1 MKLLRPTGFHHK
13 VAISMA
19 VLLLFQTVFP
29 VAALALTSGPTQP
42 EFNEF
47 EPVGTTQMVDLFSGD
62 FTYNIPL
69 FELPGPD
76 GGYPFNLSYH
86 SGITMDQEASW
97 VGLGW
102 SMNHGA
108 ITRTMRGLPDD
119 FDGDE
124 VMRKMDM
131 RENKTWKFGVG
142 GQFEIFAK
150 EIEGD
155 ADAGEIDGGS
165 NLGLSLGL
173 NVMHNSYKGWGI
185 GLSAAPKFSMLKTNG
200 FGFSGSLSVSVSG
213 QEGASLQPSFSFSKQ
228 GEKWKS
234 AASIS
239 GSFNSREGVAG
250 ISLGVSG
257 SKVEKKKDENTGE
270 TYNEI
275 NEKFAGSQTFNFGR
289 AAYSPQIGTPYR
301 GKNFSGKLEVGGN
314 AFLGIGVGGSLSA
327 SLYRQRLKD
336 KNVFTKTAA
345 YGYFYLQN
353 SLNDDS
359 ALTDF
364 NREKD
369 GPIHKESPN
378 LAIPISTPDIYSL
391 SGQGT
396 GGSYRAYRSS
406 VGIFSDP
413 AENSFSGGGNLGF
426 DLNFGNTFDLGA
438 DLGGN
443 MAFTESGRYV
453 SGIEGKLNF
462 GKKMSNA
469 DEPYYFK
476 AAGEITAEL
485 YDEANASSPSSDYI
499 AGSEAVRVKLGGK
512 YSLNRMDANG
522 LGVFEKNE
530 GTEVNIPNG
539 VRTERKPRSSSIQQI
554 TNGELLGPNGIQES
568 LSEYRV
574 DFYDDYAFSNGDYTA
589 GITNYVRDDS
599 EDKKSHIAGI
609 TSLQANGMRYVYALP
624 VKNMT
629 QEEIMFSVNRG
640 IPSQGFCQAPI
651 HDRYAITDQ
660 ETVDHIVTNSAFT
673 SDDYLNHSVIPEYT
687 HAHLLTSVLG
697 ADYVDFTGDGP
708 SDDDYGYWVKFNYV
722 KTDDDFK
729 WRAPFFGANYIE
741 GAANDQKDDKA
752 TITYGEREQYYLGT
766 AETKTHIAVFEI
778 SDQRTDGK
786 GAADRTQKNK
796 PYWNTKTKGQSFQ
809 LEKVSLYS
817 KLEKAAAV
825 AEGRTAVPIKEI
837 NLSYDQSLCPGIH
850 NGTDGKLTLRSLS
863 FSYQNS
869 IRGALSPYRFDY
881 NTGASYSDMN
891 YDRWGTYRNS
901 DSCEKLNFPYTRQ
914 DDDKADLD
922 NNAAMWHLN
931 KIGLPSG
938 ATIEVDY
945 ETDDYAYVQDRH
957 AMQMFEIS
965 EVRNLENENNSTP
978 TDNLINTEDGL
989 ASEELRVYF
998 FQDASNADPSEY
1010 GIPDLCDYVKDLH
1023 GAKLDP
1029 NNTTTCGMDLS
1040 EAQIY
1045 FKVKIELKNK
1055 ENNEDNKEFVSGYA
1069 KVADVGTDP
1078 GYGPYVELQPTVLDG
1093 RSYHPFSAAAWQHLK
1108 MNYPDR
1114 LRKSEGLNS
1123 ANEDNFMSVVGDF
1136 ISAFGEM
1143 GAIFRKY
1150 YRYCSRRGF
1159 ASEVELGESYI
1170 RLNTP
1175 DGVKYGGGSRV
1186 KKVTLK
1192 DNWDIGEDGNTA
1204 NDVATYGQVYD
1215 YTTMGKNST
1224 GGVVPVSSGVAANEP
1239 AVGADESA
1247 LRFAKPWAVRAALKS
1262 DQNLFFEY
1270 PANESY
1276 YPGPSVGYSKVTVKS
1291 LATAYAQGEENLPAG
1306 GQLPIGFG
1314 TTGTTINEFYTAK
1327 DFPVIVEE
1335 TELDDRQF
1343 PIKVSPPFSPIS
1355 LSIDKYTGT
1364 QGYAIT
1370 LNDMH
1375 GKPSSITHYG
1385 LDSKDKISEVKY
1397 YYSESDKE
1405 VYTAAGKLKETRVLN
1420 NIVNVLVDDNVE
1432 GIPDLG
1438 NPNFSNAN
1446 ILPAEMGVNYDFF
1459 LDARRA
1465 SSISS
1470 EGNVGING
1478 DFSAWPPAF
1487 SLAGFP
1493 SLSMNESETK
1503 TVVTNKI
1510 IRKTGIL
1517 KRTDAYDGQSLVTTS
1532 NKVFDP
1538 LTGEPLLTT
1547 VNNSYV
1553 TLSAD
1558 SPPIKTQDKIYN
1570 YNIPA
1575 RLAYERMGAAYE
1587 NWGTKFTATLGFDN
1601 SCGLFTMS
1609 SIGLSSLLVPGD
1621 ECIITDFVNGQ
1632 SCNDFI
1638 ELCDN
1643 PKFIFVG
1650 IDDQGTSPKFLFEN
1664 AKLNE
1669 QYVGLTVNVMIAR
1682 SGNRNHLSAKSG
1694 SITALSDPTVK
1705 RVTSSESVDVPGVAT
1720 SLSINNRKIDNVLN
1734 ASAVTYQNFWDLERF
1749 ITPVTSTIDV
1759 TTYTPASCTKHFIVS
1774 DAQVALEPN
1783 NVRVAF
1789 TNPSSDCPMDMPG
1802 IVNSNGGISNRC
1814 SFEYANW
1821 FNGGS
1826 GYPSGP
1832 GGTTYPFSKAFLCSN
1847 NSFNPFPI
1855 TFTVNRSSTNGG
1867 KLYTVNSINDF
1878 PITIEVDDFA
1888 PGVYPTPVKD
1898 VEFTYMTTGD
1908 CYVNECGVGTTT
1920 TTEETR
1926 GVTRYEYGEK
1936 GIWRPFQN
1944 YTYVTPRNSTIDET
1958 NPSVVPDLSEDGT
1971 FNNFTLFDWENPFFK
1986 YSPGAEDWKETNRIT
2001 KYAANGEE
2009 VENRDIIGL
2018 HSAALYAYKDNLPVA
2033 VAANASHYEVAFEGF
2048 ETLEEEGTKGNLDFL
2063 CNESKTRYL
2072 SNTYEIF
2079 GGYTGEEEVNIDK
2092 LFESGDLVTEDN
2104 TYALLVLEDEAGN
2117 EYEAT
2122 GDVQSISSAGLYNT
2136 FNKQV
2141 STLNLTNLDFGCTPL
2156 PSGTVTTGRVIVKQ
2170 EKYVGATNN
2179 TNCDNNNNVIL
2190 ASDWS
2195 HSGGKSLMIDVA
2207 NGYNFNQGSTE
2218 LQPGKTY
2225 VLSAWVSLGENFD
2238 GHTLED
2244 KIQIAYDPQ
2253 LGDNDFVSF
2262 MPSGPMING
2271 WQRIE
2276 GTFVAEGGI
2285 TNPDGFWTIGFDVIG
2300 SAQSMN
2306 LPAYVDDIRIYPL
2319 DGNIQTYVYDP
2330 LDYRLSAVLDNNN
2343 FATFYHYDEEGN
2355 LFLVKKETAE
2365 GVKTIQET
2373 REYVKNTSNRTF

>member
-1 MKLLRPTGFHHK
+1 
-13 VAISMA
+13 
-19 VLLLFQTVFP
+19 
-29 VAALALTSGPTQP
+29 
-42 EFNEF
+42 
-47 EPVGTTQMVDLFSGD
+47 
-62 FTYNIPL
+62 
-69 FELPGPD
+69 
-76 GGYPFNLSYH
+76 
-86 SGITMDQEASW
+86 MDQEATW

-124 VMRKMDM
+124 VKRKMDM
-131 RENKTWKFGVG
+131 RENRTWKFGVG
-142 GQFEIFAK
+142 AQFEIFSK

-155 ADAGEIDGGS
+155 DNAGS
-165 NLGLSLGL
+165 NLSLSLGL

-185 GLSAAPKFSMLKTNG
+185 GLSAAPNLSMLKTNG
-200 FGFSGSLSVSVSG
+200 FGFSGSLSASVSG
-213 QEGASLQPSFSFSKQ
+213 QEGASLQPSFSFSQQ

-234 AASIS
+234 ATSIS

-257 SKVEKKKDENTGE
+257 SKVEKNENKETGE
-270 TYNEI
+270 IDYTTKERY
-275 NEKFAGSQTFNFGR
+275 AGSHTFSFGR
-289 AAYSPQIGTPYR
+289 SAYSPQIGTPYR

-314 AFLGIGVGGSLSA
+314 PFLGIGLGGSLSA
-327 SLYRQRLKD
+327 SFYRQRLKD

-353 SLNDDS
+353 SLNDAS

-462 GKKMSNA
+462 GKEMSNA
-469 DEPYYFK
+469 DEPYYLK

-485 YDEANASSPSSDYI
+485 YDDTNNSSPSSDYI
-499 AGSEAVRVKLGGK
+499 AGSDAVRVKLGHER
-512 YSLNRMDANG
+512 SDDRMDANG
-522 LGVFEKNE
+522 LGVFEKNV
-530 GTEVNIPNG
+530 GAEVTIPNG

-554 TNGELLGPNGIQES
+554 TNGELLGPDGMQES
-568 LSEYRV
+568 LPEYRV
-574 DFYDDYAFSNGDYTA
+574 GFYPNPAFSDGDYTTS
-589 GITNYVRDDS
+589 ITDFVRDNS

-624 VKNMT
+624 VKNTT

-640 IPSQGFCQAPI
+640 ILPPGFCQAPI
-651 HDRYAITDQ
+651 HDRYAIIDD
-660 ETVDHIVTNSAFT
+660 ETIDHIVTNSAFT

-697 ADYVDFTGDGP
+697 ADYVDLTGDGP

-729 WRAPFFGANYIE
+729 WRAPFLGANYIE
-741 GAANDQKDDKA
+741 GAVNDQKDDKA

-766 AETKTHIAVFEI
+766 AETKTHLAIFEI
-778 SDQRTDGK
+778 SDQRTDGQ
-786 GAADRTQKNK
+786 GAANRTQKTSADLGS
-796 PYWNTKTKGQSFQ
+796 PNTRGKSFQ
-809 LEKVSLYS
+809 LEKISLYS

-825 AEGRTAVPIKEI
+825 AEGRTPVPIKEV
-837 NLSYDQSLCPGIH
+837 NLTYDQSLCPGIH
-850 NGTDGKLTLRSLS
+850 NGIDGKLTLKALS

-869 IRGALSPYRFDY
+869 TRGALSPYRFDY
-881 NTGASYSDMN
+881 NTGEGYSDMN
-891 YDRWGTYRNS
+891 YDRWGTYRDS
-901 DSCEKLNFPYTRQ
+901 DQCEKLNFPYTRQ
-914 DDDKADLD
+914 SDAKQDLD
-922 NNAAMWHLN
+922 DNAAMWHLN

-965 EVRNLENENNSTP
+965 EIRNSNDNTLENR
-978 TDNLINTEDGL
+978 INTD
-989 ASEELRVYF
+989 ADPSSEELRVYF
-998 FQDASNADPSEY
+998 NHDLSNVDEY
-1010 GIPDLCDYVKDLH
+1010 GFPDFCDYVKDLH
-1023 GAKLDP
+1023 GVKLDP
-1029 NNTTTCGMDLS
+1029 NNTTDCGFDFSDPSS

-1045 FKVKIELKNK
+1045 FKVKIDLKNA

-1069 KVADVGTDP
+1069 KVAGVGTDP
-1078 GYGPYVELQPTVLDG
+1078 GFGPYVELKPTVLDG

-1114 LRKSEGLNS
+1114 LRKNDDLND
-1123 ANEDNFMSVVGDF
+1123 ANEDNFMNAVGDF

-1159 ASEVELGESYI
+1159 ASEIELSQSYI

-1186 KKVTLK
+1186 KKVTLN

-1215 YTTMGKNST
+1215 YTTMGKNSAD
-1224 GGVVPVSSGVAANEP
+1224 GDVKISSGVAANEP
-1239 AVGADESA
+1239 GVGADESA
-1247 LRFAKPWAVRAALKS
+1247 LRFAKPWTIRAALKS

-1291 LATAYAQGEENLPAG
+1291 LATSYAEAQNEETI
-1306 GQLPIGFG
+1306 PIPPEAASLHTGFG

-1335 TELDDRQF
+1335 TQLDKREY
-1343 PIKVSPPFSPIS
+1343 PVKISPPLSPIN
-1355 LSIDKYTGT
+1355 LKIDKYTGS

-1375 GKPSSITHYG
+1375 GKPSSVTHYG
-1385 LDSKDKISEVKY
+1385 LDSKNKISEVKY
-1397 YYSESDKE
+1397 YYAESDQE
-1405 VYTAAGKLKETRVLN
+1405 VYTAAGKLKKTRVLD

-1432 GIPDLG
+1432 GTPDP
-1438 NPNFSNAN
+1438 NDPNFSKAN
-1446 ILPAEMGVNYDFF
+1446 IQPAEMGVNYDFF

-1465 SSISS
+1465 SSISA
-1470 EGNVGING
+1470 EGNVGINA
-1478 DFSAWPPAF
+1478 DFSGWPPAF
-1487 SLAGFP
+1487 SIAGFP

-1503 TVVTNKI
+1503 TIVTNKI

-1532 NKVFDP
+1532 NEVFDP
-1538 LTGEPLLTT
+1538 LTGEPLMTT

-1553 TLSAD
+1553 DQNGEPS
-1558 SPPIKTQDKIYN
+1558 KIYN

-1587 NWGTKFTATLGFDN
+1587 NWGTKFDN
-1601 SCGLFTMS
+1601 IFLSADADCGLFTMGFPEAYNIS
-1609 SIGLSSLLVPGD
+1609 DILIPGD
-1621 ECIITDFVNGQ
+1621 ELIVTGFMGEQTCADFAQ
-1632 SCNDFI
+1632 
-1638 ELCDN
+1638 LCSD
-1643 PKFIFVG
+1643 PKFTFVG
-1650 IDDQGTSPKFLFEN
+1650 TNGGNGTIKYLFEN
-1664 AKLNE
+1664 TSITSEYAGAM
-1669 QYVGLTVNVMIAR
+1669 VSVMITR

-1705 RVTSSESVDVPGVAT
+1705 RAASSEPVDVPGIET
-1720 SLSINNRKIDNVLN
+1720 SLSIDNRKIDNVLN
-1734 ASAVTYQNFWDLERF
+1734 ASAVTYRDFWDLERF
-1749 ITPVTSTIDV
+1749 IEPDIFEVATFGPGTATCEQYEVIFSYPFFDPPEGYLTVGPHTV
-1759 TTYTPASCTKHFIVS
+1759 LLTY
-1774 DAQVALEPN
+1774 Q
-1783 NVRVAF
+1783 
-1789 TNPSSDCPMDMPG
+1789 NPYTGLGC
-1802 IVNSNGGISNRC
+1802 
-1814 SFEYANW
+1814 
-1821 FNGGS
+1821 
-1826 GYPSGP
+1826 PSGTDNLD
-1832 GGTTYPFSKAFLCSN
+1832 GTCTVSLSPQTTPIDGAYRDNILCTVSAFEEEYL
-1847 NSFNPFPI
+1847 
-1855 TFTVNRSSTNGG
+1855 
-1867 KLYTVNSINDF
+1867 F
-1878 PITIEVDDFA
+1878 PITIEATHSFSNTVVNTQVYDAPPFTFTIPTNGPSQLPLDIMYNVRNVDCN
-1888 PGVYPTPVKD
+1888 TPLSSCPMPDAVIVSTTD
-1898 VEFTYMTTGD
+1898 VEK
-1908 CYVNECGVGTTT
+1908 
-1920 TTEETR
+1920 
-1926 GVTRYEYGEK
+1926 GVTKYEYGEK

-1944 YTYVTPRNSTIDET
+1944 YTYVTPRNPVAEAAYTPNLKT
-1958 NPSVVPDLSEDGT
+1958 DGT
-1971 FNNFTLFDWENPFFK
+1971 FNGFTLFNWGNPFFK
-1986 YSPGAEDWKETNRIT
+1986 YSSGAENWKETNRIT
-2001 KYAANGEE
+2001 KYAGNGEE

-2033 VAANASHYEVAFEGF
+2033 VAANASHYEIAFEGF

-2063 CNESKTRYL
+2063 CDNSQTRFI

-2079 GGYTGEEEVNIDK
+2079 GGYEGGTQVNIDK
-2092 LFESGDLVTEDN
+2092 LFESGNLMTPNN

-2117 EYEAT
+2117 QYEAT
-2122 GDVQSISSAGLYNT
+2122 ADVSEITSAGLYNT
-2136 FNKQV
+2136 FNKEV
-2141 STLNLTNLDFGCTPL
+2141 SSLTLVNLDFGCTPL
-2156 PSGTVTTGRVIVKQ
+2156 PISTVTTGQVIVKQ
-2170 EKYVGATNN
+2170 KKYVGATNGN
-2179 TNCDNNNNVIL
+2179 GNCVNNNVTL
-2190 ASDWS
+2190 SDTWS
-2195 HSGGKSLMIDVA
+2195 HTGEKSMMINGMSGI
-2207 NGYNFNQGSTE
+2207 NFDQGSTE

-2225 VLSAWVSLGENFD
+2225 VFSAWVSLGANYD
-2238 GHTLED
+2238 GYTLED
-2244 KIQIAYDPQ
+2244 KVRISYDPDPTQ
-2253 LGDNDFVSF
+2253 SGFVSF
-2262 MPSGPMING
+2262 LPSGPMING
-2271 WQRIE
+2271 WQRVE
-2276 GTFVAEGGI
+2276 TTFIAEE
-2285 TNPDGFWTIGFDVIG
+2285 NSSQPDGYWKIGFNIIDPDM
-2300 SAQSMN
+2300 AQF
-2306 LPAYVDDIRIYPL
+2306 PAYIDDIRIYPL

-2330 LDYRLSAVLDNNN
+2330 LNYRLSAVLDNNN

-2373 REYVKNTSNRTF
+2373 REYVKNTSDRTF